1 MDSSIILLLQ
11 IVGACSGLVLV
22 AYVLYRL
29 VLAARKAGWAGR
41 GEEIVAPIVLLFG
54 PVIAPT
60 PPREVSTES
69 RELKREQDESGD
81 PLDLNAD

>member
-1 MDSSIILLLQ
+1 MDSSLVLLLK

-22 AYVLYRL
+22 GYVLYRF
-29 VLAARKAGWAGR
+29 VLAIKKAGWASR
-41 GEEIVAPIVLLFG
+41 GEEIVAPFVLLFG
-54 PVIAPT
+54 PVIAPV

-81 PLDLNAD
+81 SPDLNAD